1 MAKSNTCMLII
12 LWVWS
17 EGSRLKSPGNLKDN
31 YNNNTVRPRSHG
43 WLSVA
48 VGLLYVVPLLM
59 VLIDNIHIHGDIRTS
74 QNIQYCER

>member
-43 WLSVA
+43 WIIRSRRIIIRSSFA
-48 VGLLYVVPLLM
+48 DGL
-59 VLIDNIHIHGDIRTS
+59 NR
-74 QNIQYCER
+74 

>member
-1 MAKSNTCMLII
+1 MYMLII

-31 YNNNTVRPRSHG
+31 YNNHTVYGQDPRDE
-43 WLSVA
+43 LS
-48 VGLLYVVPLLM
+48 VGLLYEVPLLM
-59 VLIDNIHIHGDIRTS
+59 VLIIYIHGGIRTS